1 MADFLLNNP
10 KLQSSLDANTNSI
23 VNVVDPTLDQDAATK
38 KYTDDADALLVPY
51 TGATGDVDLGAN
63 DLTTTGNLAI
73 RSDAGYIDLGAAA
86 DDYKIQWDG
95 SDAVHTITAGDFV
108 FTGGNVGI
116 GVTDPDKTLEIN
128 GSARLSNDSDKFYFG
143 AADDA
148 YLEFDGNSLNIVA
161 NAVTATDDLEM
172 TARTIK
178 TTGGRVVTTTRYT
191 TTQAIPVTDHAVF
204 CDTDDG
210 AFTVTL
216 PAGVDGQEFFIT
228 NCGSGGFAL
237 TIACNGAETIN
248 GDATQLIYDAESV
261 HVVYETTEGWRIF

>member
-63 DLTTTGNLAI
+63 DLTTTGT
-73 RSDAGYIDLGAAA
+73 LGAGA
-86 DDYKIQWDG
+86 
-95 SDAVHTITAGDFV
+95 T
-108 FTGGNVGI
+108 
-116 GVTDPDKTLEIN
+116 TL
-128 GSARLSNDSDKFYFG
+128 DS
-143 AADDA
+143 
-148 YLEFDGNSLNIVA
+148 L
-161 NAVTATDDLEM
+161 
-172 TARTIK
+172 K